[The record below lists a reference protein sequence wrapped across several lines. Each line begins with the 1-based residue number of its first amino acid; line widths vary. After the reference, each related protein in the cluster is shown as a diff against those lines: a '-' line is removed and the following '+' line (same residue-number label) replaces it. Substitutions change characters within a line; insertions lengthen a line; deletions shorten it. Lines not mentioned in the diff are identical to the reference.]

1 MTRTLLVTAGML
13 ITFELF
19 LVDKQLTSG
28 TDRLAQI
35 KLSPEVALAADPAL
49 KYISEDSPYMRSE
62 R

>member
-13 ITFELF
+13 ITLELL

-28 TDRLAQI
+28 TDWLVQI

>member
-13 ITFELF
+13 ITLELL

-28 TDRLAQI
+28 TDWLVQI
-35 KLSPEVALAADPAL
+35 KLSPEVALAADSAL